1 MGFCRTNLFKRLES
15 SGHAFLQSIERHILR
30 NYIFLHAIE
39 RHRPLPIG
47 PQDISLLDSRVSDT
61 DVEIPQENG
70 ESDGEEAK
78 EKAPTGLRSESDF
91 KRRAAEVYAQYV
103 GLGGKRF
110 KWLRPDLFVKTLTSD
125 LHTDV
130 QALLKLIQGVGGWDA
145 AKDAKL
151 NALVKLVMKDY
162 PHEKILV
169 FTQFADTVDYL
180 DTQLNARRI
189 KSVSGVTGE
198 SLDPTALAW
207 RFSPVS
213 NEKRDRIKPDDE
225 LRVLIATDVLSE
237 GQNLQDCAIV
247 VNYDLPW
254 AIIRSSSVPGV

>member
-1 MGFCRTNLFKRLES
+1 M
-15 SGHAFLQSIERHILR
+15 
-30 NYIFLHAIE
+30 
-39 RHRPLPIG
+39 
-47 PQDISLLDSRVSDT
+47 LDSRVSDT